1 MYVARVVA
9 IGLSIS
15 MVSSRAAGQPEGQA
29 EQSSPR
35 PQYQSLRYEEDWSAL
50 RNAQQRTHLWDR
62 VKYLPLNEDDW
73 YVSLGGEGRLRYEAL
88 RNAAFGSGPQDAN
101 GYVLQRYL
109 VHADLHAGRRVRFF
123 TELQSGVETGR
134 TGGPRPTD
142 EDRLELN
149 QAFAEIRAGSGPR
162 VFALRVGR
170 QEVAF
175 GSGRLISASEG
186 RNVRRSF
193 DALRPT
199 VRLGSWTWNG
209 MLAKLV
215 AIERGVFDDGHE
227 PGQTFGGFG
236 FIRLHRSRPGNGMS
250 GYYLRLRREMA
261 PFDQGVERE
270 VRHTVG
276 TRTWGRR
283 AAADYN
289 YEVIFQWGSFG
300 DAPIRAWALA
310 TDTGYELRSSTWPM
324 RVAVRAALTTGDRRP
339 DSPPLQTFNPLF
351 PGTAYSGRAGLVGP
365 ANSIDVTPS
374 VRLTPGRRLT
384 LTVDHAWYW
393 RQSVH
398 DGLYG
403 IGVNPVRR
411 AGGSRARDVGRQLT
425 VQADVRPD
433 DHFTFGVTVTAFFAG
448 CFLRETRPGG
458 NVLYTAVNSTYRF

>member
-1 MYVARVVA
+1 
-9 IGLSIS
+9 
-15 MVSSRAAGQPEGQA
+15 MVSSQAAGQPEGRP

-35 PQYQSLRYEEDWSAL
+35 PQYQSLRYEEDWSTF
-50 RNAQQRTHLWDR
+50 RDPQQRTHLWDR

-101 GYVLQRYL
+101 GYILQRYL

-149 QAFAEIRAGSGPR
+149 QAFAELRVGSGPR
-162 VFALRVGR
+162 LFTVRVGR

-193 DALRPT
+193 DALRPI

-215 AIERGVFDDGHE
+215 AIEHGVFDDGHE

-236 FIRLHRSRPGNGMS
+236 FIRSPRSRPDSGIS
-250 GYYLRLRREMA
+250 GYYLRLRREIA
-261 PFDQGVERE
+261 PFDQGVARE

-276 TRTWGRR
+276 ARTWGRR
-283 AAADYN
+283 APTDYN

-310 TDTGYELRSSTWPM
+310 TDTGYELRSSSWPM

-403 IGVNPVRR
+403 IGVNLVRR

-425 VQADVRPD
+425 MQADVRPD

-448 CFLRETRPGG
+448 RFLRETRPGG

>member
-1 MYVARVVA
+1 MHVARVVA

-15 MVSSRAAGQPEGQA
+15 MVSSQAGGQPAGQPD
-29 EQSSPR
+29 QSSPR
-35 PQYQSLRYEEDWSAL
+35 PQYQSPRYEEDWSAL
-50 RNAQQRTHLWDR
+50 RDPQQRTHLGDR
-62 VKYLPLNEDDW
+62 VKYVPLNGHDW

-109 VHADLHAGRRVRFF
+109 VHADLHAGRHVRFF
-123 TELQSGVETGR
+123 TELQSGFEMGR

-149 QAFAEIRAGSGPR
+149 QAFAEMRVGSGPR
-162 VFALRVGR
+162 VFTLRVGR

-215 AIERGVFDDGHE
+215 AIEHGVFDDGHE

-236 FIRLHRSRPGNGMS
+236 FIRSQRSRPDHGMS
-250 GYYLRLRREMA
+250 GYYLRLRRELA

-276 TRTWGRR
+276 ARTWGRR
-283 AAADYN
+283 AGTDYN

-310 TDTGYELRSSTWPM
+310 TDTGYELRSYTRPM

-339 DSPPLQTFNPLF
+339 DSPTLHTFNPLF

-374 VRLTPGRRLT
+374 VRLTAGRLT

-403 IGVNPVRR
+403 IGVNLVRR
-411 AGGSRARDVGRQLT
+411 AGGSRAHDVGRQLT
-425 VQADVRPD
+425 MQAEVRPD
-433 DHFTFGVTVTAFFAG
+433 DHFAFGVTFTAFFAG
-448 CFLRETRPGG
+448 RFLRETRPGG